1 MFWLALAGAA
11 SSYLAN
17 RKAGKQAE
25 KAGAFQEA
33 AANRSA
39 EELAA
44 QSAESQA
51 LLNPYAQFGQQGLT
65 QMQGMLTP
73 EGEAAY
79 LSQNNPM
86 FKAALQNM
94 NDQTAT
100 AAAISGRSLAGDTM
114 NSYLGNWQAAAL
126 PLLQN
131 RQNMLM
137 NAVNTGQDAVSNQA
151 NIGMQGGQLTQDY
164 RTSGGAARSAGMVGR
179 SNANLQATA
188 GLLKGLSS
196 VGAQAG
202 NAGGFMKLF
211 EQFKQPK
218 DEAETPKPKKTDMGG

>member
-1 MFWLALAGAA
+1 MLGAIGGVLGA
-11 SSYLAN
+11 VGGIGSYLSN
-17 RKAGKQAE
+17 RKAGKQFE
-25 KAGAFQEA
+25 KAGAYQEA
-33 AANRSA
+33 AANKAA

-44 QSAESQA
+44 QSTESQA
-51 LLNPYAQFGQQGLT
+51 LFNPYAQFGQQGLT

-100 AAAISGRSLAGDTM
+100 AAAISGRSMAGDTM
-114 NSYLGNWQAAAL
+114 NSYLSNWQAAAL

-137 NAVNTGQDAVSNQA
+137 NAVNTGQGAVSNQA
-151 NIGMQGGQLTQDY
+151 NIGMQGTQIAQDY
-164 RTSGGAARSAGMVGR
+164 RTSGAAARAAGMVGR
-179 SNANLQATA
+179 ANAGLAGTA
-188 GLLKGLSS
+188 GLFKGLSS
-196 VGAQAG
+196 LGGAAD
-202 NAGGFMKLF
+202 NAGGFKKLF
-211 EQFKQPK
+211 
-218 DEAETPKPKKTDMGG
+218 GG

>member
-1 MFWLALAGAA
+1 MGMLGGILGAVGGVG
-11 SSYLAN
+11 SYFAN
-17 RKAGKQAE
+17 RKAGKQFE
-25 KAGAFQEA
+25 KAGAYQEA
-33 AANRSA
+33 AANKAA

-44 QSAESQA
+44 QSDESQA
-51 LLNPYAQFGQQGLT
+51 LFNPYAQFGQQGLT

-73 EGEAAY
+73 QGEAAY

-100 AAAISGRSLAGDTM
+100 AAAISGRSMAGDTM
-114 NSYLGNWQAAAL
+114 NSYLSNWQAAAL

-137 NAVNTGQDAVSNQA
+137 NAVNTGQGAVSNQA
-151 NIGMQGGQLTQDY
+151 NIGMQGTQLAQDY
-164 RTSGGAARSAGMVGR
+164 RTSGASARAAGMVGR
-179 SNANLQATA
+179 ANANLQGTA
-188 GLLKGLSS
+188 GLFKGLSS
-196 VGAQAG
+196 LGGSAD

-211 EQFKQPK
+211 
-218 DEAETPKPKKTDMGG
+218 GG

>member
-1 MFWLALAGAA
+1 MIPLIIAAA
-11 SSYLAN
+11 SAAGSYLSN
-17 RKAGKQAE
+17 RKAAKNAE
-25 KAGAFQEA
+25 KAAAHQAEA
-33 AANRSA
+33 ANIAA
-39 EELAA
+39 EDLAA
-44 QSAESQA
+44 QSTKSQE

-100 AAAISGRSLAGDTM
+100 AAAISGRSMAGDTM
-114 NSYLGNWQAAAL
+114 NSYLSNWQAAAL

-137 NAVNTGQDAVSNQA
+137 NAVNTGQGAVSNQA
-151 NIGMQGGQLTQDY
+151 SIGMQGPQLAQDY
-164 RTSGGAARSAGMVGR
+164 RTSGAAARAAGMVGA
-179 SNANLQATA
+179 SNARLAGTA
-188 GLLKGLSS
+188 GLYKGLSS
-196 VGAQAG
+196 FAG
-202 NAGGFMKLF
+202 GVDNAGGFKKLF
-211 EQFKQPK
+211 GEQ
-218 DEAETPKPKKTDMGG
+218 TNGN